1 VLKRY
6 LSTLNIE
13 VDEAAD
19 GEEAIQK
26 VLENG
31 EYAIIWMDV
40 RLGTGKM
47 SGPTCAKQL
56 RQRFAYSGCIAAVTG
71 ARHS

>member
-6 LSTLNIE
+6 LSTLNVE

-31 EYAIIWMDV
+31 EYSIIWMDV

-56 RQRFAYSGCIAAVTG
+56 RQLHEYSGCIAAITG
-71 ARHS
+71 TLHS